1 MKLKSGRARYDT
13 KNQTK
18 GFRVME
24 LIIIFGIIGMILSGD
39 LFHIGNSK

>member
-24 LIIIFGIIGMILSGD
+24 LIIIFGILGLILTGD
-39 LFHIGNSK
+39 LFKMGGR